1 MKPGIKDVAK
11 VAGVSP
17 TTVSRVLN
25 NRGYISEETRKKV
38 YDAMEEINYYPNEI
52 ARALLNN
59 RTYFVGVIVPTVTS
73 PFHGEVVEQIE
84 YYLSQ
89 KNYKMLLCNSKNQM
103 DTEKAYIDMLR
114 RNQVDGMIVGTHN
127 AVVETYSK
135 LKMPVVGIDRY
146 LGEHIPVVS
155 CDNYAAVTMASVL
168 HNTKSP
174 RKIFFFLID
183 DEIKPENKLK
193 ITKTVENMHGNIE
206 FVKIKNNDL
215 NNCYVSGELSRAS
228 YFRLDISNILSEKIK
243 KIIYLDCDLLVYADI
258 AELWALDMQE
268 KPLAA
273 ACDLG
278 IMASGRLRDQ
288 KNNYIGLA
296 YDAPYF
302 NAGVLVMDLQLWR
315 LGNYAVDV
323 IALASDNK
331 FPNHDQD
338 ALNKFFM
345 NKWQEIPL
353 KWNVIPP
360 VFNLFV
366 KILLKNELRKKAIE
380 AKLNPAIF
388 HPQLTP
394 STK

>member
-1 MKPGIKDVAK
+1 MDFINI
-11 VAGVSP
+11 
-17 TTVSRVLN
+17 VLA
-25 NRGYISEETRKKV
+25 S
-38 YDAMEEINYYPNEI
+38 D
-52 ARALLNN
+52 
-59 RTYFVGVIVPTVTS
+59 
-73 PFHGEVVEQIE
+73 
-84 YYLSQ
+84 
-89 KNYKMLLCNSKNQM
+89 
-103 DTEKAYIDMLR
+103 
-114 RNQVDGMIVGTHN
+114 
-127 AVVETYSK
+127 
-135 LKMPVVGIDRY
+135 
-146 LGEHIPVVS
+146 
-155 CDNYAAVTMASVL
+155 DNYAQHTAVTMASVL

-380 AKLNPAIF
+380 AKLNPSIF
-388 HPQLTP
+388 HYAGGYKPWEYKVYTGFNEGYYKYLAMTEFRDSIMPQFDKRRKNRSINRQIFRLRLADFWAKLF
-394 STK
+394 S